1 MQPLKTKQTKK
12 NMLIILSVKLACTCV
27 PMSAGQVYISINP
40 EQTDSKL
47 LTVDGL
53 AKSVNLAPR

>member
-1 MQPLKTKQTKK
+1 
-12 NMLIILSVKLACTCV
+12 MLIILSVKLACTCV